1 MTTIGVLGGRWRA
14 TVTAW
19 GAVSPWDGSTTLDWH
34 VAAEDRWH
42 SPEHESA
49 VRQTRL
55 DGVPV
60 VETRLRVPGGDV
72 LHRCFAVA
80 DGGGMTLVELINES
94 SAAVAVALTRNDL
107 LTTTQA
113 PNRTSID
120 GISLP
125 ETSMLLP
132 IGHGASVVAAL
143 RHQAPA
149 AGSLAVDRSS
159 HESVVR
165 GWRNV
170 TDRAGRF
177 VLSDAEVH
185 TATADRCELALAGPA
200 DPTDDPIEFLLGI
213 DQMVRMGEP
222 AEPWTV
228 DAGAAAERI
237 GRSWADDHRL
247 AEALDAAARVF
258 IAAGDRRAT
267 ADLQRLRERL
277 DDRRVVLASARSD
290 AESPASRL
298 CRLEQRFV
306 NGDGELFPG
315 GIDESWLGVGVEAHG
330 IPIGRHSQLSLALR
344 WHGARPAVL
353 WDIGG
358 APHVLT
364 SPILAPDWH
373 TNEQSGDAL
382 WPAPP
387 GSTPPV
393 SAPTADVAIALDI
406 DQPGSF
412 S

>member
-1 MTTIGVLGGRWRA
+1 MSIQ
-14 TVTAW
+14 
-19 GAVSPWDGSTTLDWH
+19 AV
-34 VAAEDRWH
+34 
-42 SPEHESA
+42 
-49 VRQTRL
+49 
-55 DGVPV
+55 
-60 VETRLRVPGGDV
+60 
-72 LHRCFAVA
+72 
-80 DGGGMTLVELINES
+80 N
-94 SAAVAVALTRNDL
+94 
-107 LTTTQA
+107 
-113 PNRTSID
+113 
-120 GISLP
+120 
-125 ETSMLLP
+125 
-132 IGHGASVVAAL
+132 GASVVAAL
-143 RHQAPA
+143 RHEAPA
-149 AGSLAVDRSS
+149 AGALAVDRSS

-185 TATADRCELALAGPA
+185 TVTADRCELALAGPA
-200 DPTDDPIEFLLGI
+200 DPADDPIEFLLGI
-213 DQMVRMGEP
+213 DQMVRMGER

-228 DAGAAAERI
+228 DVAAAAERI
-237 GRSWADDHRL
+237 GRSWADDDRL
-247 AEALDAAARVF
+247 ANALDSAARVF

-277 DDRRVVLASARSD
+277 DDRRVVFASPRSDAASD

-315 GIDESWLGVGVEAHG
+315 GLDDSWLGVGVEAHG

-344 WHGARPAVL
+344 WHEARPAVL

-358 APHVLT
+358 SPHVLT

-387 GSTPPV
+387 GSAPPV
-393 SAPTADVAIALDI
+393 SAPTDDVAIARDI